1 MADKDRIQLSIQL
14 PENALEQLSHLA
26 GQLQGILETVLGGP
40 AGGRT
45 PETGENFRFDPQRFR
60 DLGAEELTQ
69 EAGIRLKA
77 PPGTEAAPSEAL
89 PQIPVTPAELSV
101 LPEAEGSMQ
110 PDFSDMPELH
120 GTTAEPRLDEEPSS
134 GGWEP
139 RRELVSPKRAYREI
153 ASAAEAQGG
162 AWGMLSQTSS
172 VPENAPMTAEDVSQA
187 FCRDDRRYDS
197 GFPLY

>member
-45 PETGENFRFDPQRFR
+45 LETGESFRFDPQRFH

-69 EAGIRLKA
+69 
-77 PPGTEAAPSEAL
+77 EAAPSEAL

-110 PDFSDMPELH
+110 PDFSDMPELR
-120 GTTAEPRLDEEPSS
+120 GTAAEPRLDEEPSS

-139 RRELVSPKRAYREI
+139 QRQLASPKRAYREI

-172 VPENAPMTAEDVSQA
+172 VPENASMTAEDVSQA